1 MPASTQISKRP
12 VAAVGTVDNWECI
25 AGQWPSS
32 VPVSAVA
39 MDDEAD
45 ENGNPEDGIAKKIV
59 PTVDSV
65 ADNPSITPGAAIDHM
80 GPKRAISTTIS
91 PGYAVPEN
99 FSVVAPGIYRSSFPH
114 AENFEYLKT
123 KNLKSIL
130 VLVPEPYPEEN
141 LKFMKENNI
150 QFFQVGM
157 SGNKEPF
164 VNVSDDTI
172 STALKIAINPAN
184 HPLLIHCNRGKHRT
198 GCLVGCVRKLQ
209 DWSLTMIFD
218 EYRRFAHPKVRP
230 LDQQFIELYDERE
243 ILILGRVFRWL
254 PLRWDRTV
262 HQYHSN
268 NSSNGSSGNDAS
280 VNEYRHQMPPPPPPP
295 PPPQAVGVHSSASFR
310 HYGTAG
316 GGVPNIKLVRQSV
329 QN

>member
-1 MPASTQISKRP
+1 MPVTSQSSNRP
-12 VAAVGTVDNWECI
+12 VAEVETVDN
-25 AGQWPSS
+25 AR
-32 VPVSAVA
+32 PVSATEKDDKTDDNGDILDRICEKNVA
-39 MDDEAD
+39 TLDFNTDHPVITADCAVDDIGSRNA
-45 ENGNPEDGIAKKIV
+45 V
-59 PTVDSV
+59 
-65 ADNPSITPGAAIDHM
+65 
-80 GPKRAISTTIS
+80 TTKVF
-91 PGYAVPEN
+91 PGYVVPEN
-99 FSVVAPGIYRSSFPH
+99 FAVVAPGIYRSSFPH
-114 AENFEYLKT
+114 AESFDYLKT

-141 LKFMKENNI
+141 MKFMKENNI

-198 GCLVGCVRKLQ
+198 GCLVGCLRKLQ

-243 ILILGRVFRWL
+243 VLILGRVFRWL

-268 NSSNGSSGNDAS
+268 GSSSSSEVS
-280 VNEYRHQMPPPPPPP
+280 VNGYGHQVLAPPVAVAVLPPPAPPPLL
-295 PPPQAVGVHSSASFR
+295 AGHHSPVSVAS
-310 HYGTAG
+310 
-316 GGVPNIKLVRQSV
+316 GGVTNVRLVKQSV

>member
-1 MPASTQISKRP
+1 MPVSTQSSNRP
-12 VAAVGTVDNWECI
+12 VAEVETVDNAEYS
-25 AGQWPSS
+25 PTS
-32 VPVSAVA
+32 VAVPA
-39 MDDEAD
+39 TVVDDKAD
-45 ENGNPEDGIAKKIV
+45 ENGDIVDGIAEKNV
-59 PTVDSV
+59 PKVDSV
-65 ADNPSITPGAAIDHM
+65 ADNLVITPGAAVDYI
-80 GPKRAISTTIS
+80 GPEKAVTTKAFT
-91 PGYAVPEN
+91 GYVVPEN
-99 FSVVAPGIYRSSFPH
+99 FAVVAPGIYRSSFPH
-114 AENFEYLKT
+114 AESFEYLKT

-141 LKFMKENNI
+141 MKFMKENNV

-198 GCLVGCVRKLQ
+198 GCLVGCLRKLQ

-243 ILILGRVFRWL
+243 VLILGRVFRWL

-262 HQYHSN
+262 HQYHTNAS
-268 NSSNGSSGNDAS
+268 SSGSEVS
-280 VNEYRHQMPPPPPPP
+280 VCGYGQLMHPPPPLPLPAL
-295 PPPQAVGVHSSASFR
+295 PPPQLQAGHPSPVSVHRYDTASDGIR
-310 HYGTAG
+310 
-316 GGVPNIKLVRQSV
+316 LVKQSV

>member
-1 MPASTQISKRP
+1 MPATTQCSKRP
-12 VAAVGTVDNWECI
+12 VAAVQIVGDDGECNR
-25 AGQWPSS
+25 ARVQES
-32 VPVSAVA
+32 VPVQ
-39 MDDEAD
+39 DDEPGGNGDIVNGVD
-45 ENGNPEDGIAKKIV
+45 EKIGQ
-59 PTVDSV
+59 TVDLSADSV
-65 ADNPSITPGAAIDHM
+65 LMAAGA
-80 GPKRAISTTIS
+80 TIQHLVPNKTVSSVVVS

-99 FSVVAPGIYRSSFPH
+99 FSLVAPGIYRSSFPH

-123 KNLKSIL
+123 KNLRSIL
-130 VLVPEPYPEEN
+130 VLVPEQYPDDN
-141 LKFMKENNI
+141 VRFMRENNI

-164 VNVSDDTI
+164 VNVSDETI

-184 HPLLIHCNRGKHRT
+184 HPILIHCNRGKHRT
-198 GCLVGCVRKLQ
+198 GCLVGCIRKLQ

-243 ILILGRVFRWL
+243 VLILGRVFRWL

-262 HQYHSN
+262 YHYHSSS
-268 NSSNGSSGNDAS
+268 SSNGSGSYGSTSANGCGHS
-280 VNEYRHQMPPPPPPP
+280 IPPPPPPH
-295 PPPQAVGVHSSASFR
+295 QAVPVIDPSFR
-310 HYGTAG
+310 HYDTAASV
-316 GGVPNIKLVRQSV
+316 VPTVRLVKQSV

>member
-1 MPASTQISKRP
+1 MPATTQSSKQS
-12 VAAVGTVDNWECI
+12 VAVVGAVGNWGCI
-25 AGQWPSS
+25 PGHVPSS

-39 MDDEAD
+39 VDDEAD
-45 ENGNPEDGIAKKIV
+45 ENGNPENGIAEKIV
-59 PTVDSV
+59 PIVDPV
-65 ADNPSITPGAAIDHM
+65 ADNPSITHGATIDHM
-80 GPKRAISTTIS
+80 GPRRAVSTTIS

-99 FSVVAPGIYRSSFPH
+99 FSVVAPGMYRSSFPH

-262 HQYHSN
+262 NQYRRN
-268 NSSNGSSGNDAS
+268 NSSNGSSGSDAS
-280 VNEYRHQMPPPPPPP
+280 ANEYRHQMPPPPPPP
-295 PPPQAVGVHSSASFR
+295 QALGVHSPASFR
-310 HYGTAG
+310 HYDSPG